1 SVLMVRTEPRLAI
14 RTVDPGDAE
23 TLDRIAR
30 LEAAA
35 YPVLQ
40 ADTPDGF
47 ARFAE
52 RVRALAAE
60 TGTRV
65 AIAELDG
72 EAVGAMATYE
82 FTMRLRERDARAAGL
97 GSVAVS
103 LAHKRRGIARA
114 MVRRFLDDAHEQ
126 GASIALLHPFRL
138 DFYRTLGFG
147 YGTPTQRYR
156 LAPATIDVRGARGT
170 ARILGARDLEAMLA
184 CDERVRATTN
194 GLLARSPARLARL
207 LAEPGLRYVGVDDDG
222 TLRAFMQTSVR
233 LGPEG
238 STNANELIVREVY
251 AETPA
256 HEAALLAYLRA
267 QRDQFA
273 RIVLETQH
281 EAAWLVSGDPRDGSD
296 ALVAPPATHR
306 VAELGLGVMYRLVD
320 VERAFAHLGAS
331 DAPFAL
337 RVDVADAFFP
347 HTSGGWT
354 FRFGPH
360 GAPWHDA
367 NALPDAALRIG
378 VADLSSLVAGSLR
391 LREIVRRGL
400 ASLEP
405 LAMFDRAARA
415 LDAAERPICT
425 TRF

>member
-1 SVLMVRTEPRLAI
+1 APFVGPHHGPVRGRGADRRAGLRRRQLPAEANRRVRQRGARARDGRRGRKRGARASDVPRPGRRASVLMVRTEPRLAI
-14 RTVDPGDAE
+14 RTV
-23 TLDRIAR
+23 DRIAR

-238 STNANELIVREVY
+238 STNA
-251 AETPA
+251 
-256 HEAALLAYLRA
+256 
-267 QRDQFA
+267 
-273 RIVLETQH
+273 
-281 EAAWLVSGDPRDGSD
+281 
-296 ALVAPPATHR
+296 
-306 VAELGLGVMYRLVD
+306 
-320 VERAFAHLGAS
+320 
-331 DAPFAL
+331 
-337 RVDVADAFFP
+337 
-347 HTSGGWT
+347 
-354 FRFGPH
+354 
-360 GAPWHDA
+360 
-367 NALPDAALRIG
+367 
-378 VADLSSLVAGSLR
+378 
-391 LREIVRRGL
+391 
-400 ASLEP
+400 
-405 LAMFDRAARA
+405 
-415 LDAAERPICT
+415 
-425 TRF
+425 